1 MKLSPLFLTLLL
13 FSSTAFAQ
21 TTDSSASQPD
31 TTVTS
36 LTVMPKDSPSRT
48 DSLTTEQLLI
58 QMQKQMADLQLKID
72 EIQSAV
78 TRQKDIVP
86 TSQTSNSHFYFGFHF
101 AFYLTKDQYAVS
113 SDTKQSLG
121 TKFSFAVR
129 PHVGYVF
136 SPRWNAGLKFVYAD
150 CQFSDSTATNFSKIL
165 STAFSGYAY
174 PFNYITWNVQPY
186 VRFKVTKFIWNKV
199 NLWAELSGYV
209 GQMIPRD
216 GQTREL
222 LTSQR
227 SVVYG
232 IALRPMLTLDLNKNL
247 MIYSSMDFLSWNGAK
262 SLSDEVSGFNNNISF
277 QFIPI
282 QTLLSGLFNIG
293 LIRKF

>member
-1 MKLSPLFLTLLL
+1 MKTVLICYLSFLLL
-13 FSSTAFAQ
+13 GSAAFGQELDAQ
-21 TTDSSASQPD
+21 AAPPD
-31 TTVTS
+31 TSGTTLNAS
-36 LTVMPKDSPSRT
+36 KDSVN
-48 DSLTTEQLLI
+48 TEQLLL
-58 QMQKQMADLQLKID
+58 QMQQQMADLQLKID
-72 EIQSAV
+72 EIKSAV

-86 TSQTSNSHFYFGFHF
+86 TSKKSSSHFYFGFQF
-101 AFYLTKDQYAVS
+101 AFYLTKDQYSIS

-121 TKFSFAVR
+121 TRFSYAIR
-129 PHVGYVF
+129 PHFGYVF

-150 CQFSDSTATNFSKIL
+150 CQFSDSTATNFTKAL
-165 STAFSGYAY
+165 SAAFSGYAY

-186 VRFKVTKFIWNKV
+186 VRFKITRFIWNKV
-199 NLWAELSGYV
+199 NLWAELSGYA

-216 GQTREL
+216 GKTREL
-222 LTSQR
+222 LTSKR

-232 IALRPMLTLDLNKNL
+232 VALRPMLTLDLNKNL
-247 MIYSSMDFLSWNGAK
+247 MIYSSMEFLSWNGSK
-262 SLSDEVSGFNNNISF
+262 SLSDDVTGFNNNLSF